1 MIPIPV
7 TWWAILGL
15 TAALGGVGYLAYDA
29 IEDKGRLAATI
40 EAKDKAIA
48 KLGDD
53 LKRQAQ
59 EAAIRQSIT
68 DAADRAV
75 VAVETGRDVI
85 RSRVVTIVREIR
97 SAPDANDPAPD
108 SIRVA
113 VERVRQL
120 DAGTDRGDAGGAA
133 GPSPSPPARP

>member
-1 MIPIPV
+1 MIPPS
-7 TWWAILGL
+7 WYAILGL
-15 TAALGGVGYLAYDA
+15 TVALGGASWLLYDA

-53 LKRQAQ
+53 LKQQER

-75 VAVETGRDVI
+75 VSVETGKDVI

-97 SAPDANDPAPD
+97 SAPNAKDLAPD
-108 SIRVA
+108 SLRLA

-120 DAGTDRGDAGGAA
+120 DAGTDRGDAGGAS
-133 GPSPSPPARP
+133 GSSPSPAARP

>member
-1 MIPIPV
+1 MIPPS
-7 TWWAILGL
+7 WWAILGL
-15 TAALGGVGYLAYDA
+15 TAALGGTGWLLYDA

-48 KLGDD
+48 KLGED
-53 LKRQAQ
+53 LKQQER

-75 VAVETGRDVI
+75 VSVETGRDVI

-113 VERVRQL
+113 VERLRQL
-120 DAGTDRGDAGGAA
+120 DAGTDRGDEGRAA
-133 GPSPSPPARP
+133 GASTSPPARP

>member
-1 MIPIPV
+1 MIPPS
-7 TWWAILGL
+7 WWAILGL
-15 TAALGGVGYLAYDA
+15 TVALGGTGWLLYDA

-40 EAKDKAIA
+40 EAKDRAIA
-48 KLGDD
+48 KLGED
-53 LKRQAQ
+53 LKQQER

-75 VAVETGRDVI
+75 VSVETGKDVI

-108 SIRVA
+108 SLRLA

-120 DAGTDRGDAGGAA
+120 DAGPDRGDAGRATGSSA
-133 GPSPSPPARP
+133 SPPARP

>member
-1 MIPIPV
+1 MIPP

-15 TAALGGVGYLAYDA
+15 TVALGGVGYLAYDA

-48 KLGDD
+48 KLGED
-53 LKRQAQ
+53 LKQQ
-59 EAAIRQSIT
+59 ERESQIRQSIT

-75 VAVETGRDVI
+75 VSVETGRDVI

-120 DAGTDRGDAGGAA
+120 DAGPDRGDAGRDSD
-133 GPSPSPPARP
+133 PSPSPAARP

>member
-1 MIPIPV
+1 MIPPS
-7 TWWAILGL
+7 WWAILGL
-15 TAALGGVGYLAYDA
+15 TAALGGASWIAYDA

-48 KLGDD
+48 KLGED
-53 LKRQAQ
+53 LKQQER

-75 VAVETGRDVI
+75 VSVETGKDVI

-97 SAPDANDPAPD
+97 SAPDAKDLAPD

-113 VERVRQL
+113 VERLRQL
-120 DAGTDRGDAGGAA
+120 DAGPDRGDEGRASGA
-133 GPSPSPPARP
+133 SPSPATRP

>member
-1 MIPIPV
+1 MLSWKPM
-7 TWWAILGL
+7 
-15 TAALGGVGYLAYDA
+15 AALGIALVVAVLWGLYERRGAQLEAERAEGLAKQV
-29 IEDKGRLAATI
+29 ERLA
-40 EAKDKAIA
+40 
-48 KLGDD
+48 GD
-53 LKRQAQ
+53 LKRQER

-75 VAVETGRDVI
+75 VAVETGRDVL

>member
-1 MIPIPV
+1 MIPP

-15 TAALGGVGYLAYDA
+15 TVALGGVGYLAYDA

-48 KLGDD
+48 KLGED
-53 LKRQAQ
+53 LKQQ
-59 EAAIRQSIT
+59 ERESQIRQSIT

-75 VAVETGRDVI
+75 VSVETGKDVI

-97 SAPDANDPAPD
+97 STPDANDPAPD
-108 SIRVA
+108 SLRLA

-120 DAGTDRGDAGGAA
+120 DAGTDRGDAGGASN
-133 GPSPSPPARP
+133 PSPSPAARP

>member
-1 MIPIPV
+1 MIPIPI
-7 TWWAILGL
+7 TGWAILGL
-15 TAALGGVGYLAYDA
+15 TAALGGVSYLAYDA

-48 KLGDD
+48 KLGED
-53 LKRQAQ
+53 LKQQER

-75 VAVETGRDVI
+75 VSVETGRDVI

>member
-1 MIPIPV
+1 MIPP

-15 TAALGGVGYLAYDA
+15 TVALGGASWLLYDA
-29 IEDKGRLAATI
+29 IEDKGRLAAAI

-48 KLGDD
+48 KLGED
-53 LKRQAQ
+53 LKQQER

-75 VAVETGRDVI
+75 VSVETGKDVI

-108 SIRVA
+108 SLRLA

-120 DAGTDRGDAGGAA
+120 DAGTARGDEGRAA
-133 GPSPSPPARP
+133 GASPSPAARP

>member
-1 MIPIPV
+1 MIPP

-15 TAALGGVGYLAYDA
+15 TVALGGVGYLAYDA

-48 KLGDD
+48 KLGED
-53 LKRQAQ
+53 LKQQ
-59 EAAIRQSIT
+59 ERESQIRQSIT

-75 VAVETGRDVI
+75 VSVETGKDVI

-97 SAPDANDPAPD
+97 STPDANDPAPD
-108 SIRVA
+108 SLRLA

-120 DAGTDRGDAGGAA
+120 DAGTDRGDAGGASS
-133 GPSPSPPARP
+133 PSPSPAARP